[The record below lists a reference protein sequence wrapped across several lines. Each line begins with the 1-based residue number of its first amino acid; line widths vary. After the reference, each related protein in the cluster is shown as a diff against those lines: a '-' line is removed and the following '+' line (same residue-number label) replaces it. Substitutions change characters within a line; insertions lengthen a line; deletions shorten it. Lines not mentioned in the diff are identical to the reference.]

1 MSGKRSNGQLSD
13 VKCSNWKR
21 PSSEVAHYRSIV
33 TRLSI
38 GRSIKE
44 CVYAHTSRCVRCHR
58 CRRLL
63 VYEEPQE
70 LSKCSVSMTVY
81 AAEIMYFRR
90 RWSNRDRTATRWRA
104 FILFFF
110 CQAVV
115 GAALRCVRGTRGSLT
130 IFFRSIPRWDPCVFL
145 SVFLFLSSRTIP
157 SRTFYSFA
165 RE

>member
-1 MSGKRSNGQLSD
+1 MFQLKKIVVWS
-13 VKCSNWKR
+13 C
-21 PSSEVAHYRSIV
+21 ALCRSIV

-38 GRSIKE
+38 VGRSIKE

-58 CRRLL
+58 CRQLL
-63 VYEEPQE
+63 VCEVPQD

-81 AAEIMYFRR
+81 AAEIKYFRR

-110 CQAVV
+110 LSGCCWCC
-115 GAALRCVRGTRGSLT
+115 AALRPRYKRLVDNIFPVNPQVRSLCLSLCFPFS
-130 IFFRSIPRWDPCVFL
+130 FFSYN
-145 SVFLFLSSRTIP
+145 SVP
-157 SRTFYSFA
+157 YGFYNFA